1 MEERTRNPIVAARRR
16 QHPVLPW
23 ALAGLGLGFVAG
35 LVLGERYHHREV
47 ARASVRTLT
56 GPRPVRLSAAAT
68 ARAAANL
75 LATDADLA
83 DAGIRAQG
91 LSAGMVELA
100 GWVPSRTARARAAR
114 LVAAIPGV
122 DAVVNHLL
130 VRGEDD
136 QPPDLRLA
144 DQSA

>member
-1 MEERTRNPIVAARRR
+1 
-16 QHPVLPW
+16 
-23 ALAGLGLGFVAG
+23 VAG
-35 LVLGERYHHREV
+35 LVLGERYHHREM
-47 ARASVRTLT
+47 ARASVRSLT
-56 GPRPVRLSAAAT
+56 GARPVRLSATAT

-75 LATDADLA
+75 LAADADLSA
-83 DAGIRAQG
+83 AGIRALG
-91 LSAGMVELA
+91 LSAGMVELS

-114 LVAAIPGV
+114 LVAGIPGV

>member
-1 MEERTRNPIVAARRR
+1 MAARRP

-35 LVLGERYHHREV
+35 LALGERYHHREL
-47 ARASVRTLT
+47 ARASVRTLA
-56 GPRPVRLSAAAT
+56 GARPIRLSATAT
-68 ARAAANL
+68 ARAATNL
-75 LATDADLA
+75 LETDADLA
-83 DAGIRAQG
+83 TAGIRAKG

-100 GWVPSRTARARAAR
+100 GWVPSRAARARAAR

-136 QPPDLRLA
+136 QPPELRLA